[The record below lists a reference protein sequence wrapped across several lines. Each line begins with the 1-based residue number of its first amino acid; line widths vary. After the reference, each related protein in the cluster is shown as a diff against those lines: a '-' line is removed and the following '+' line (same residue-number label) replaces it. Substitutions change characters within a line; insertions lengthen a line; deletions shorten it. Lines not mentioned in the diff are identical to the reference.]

1 MPALERWAANDETVQ
16 ENRCHHDIHHIGWCH
31 CLLCFHLEYRWL
43 SVFWL
48 DRAVF
53 TKNRMLVGML
63 ITLGA
68 DPNGKD
74 YDGEIT
80 PWEPNHP
87 VMSATW
93 NSDPKMIDLIVSR
106 GGEVNFN
113 YGHGFSPLVYAVS
126 HEDIDCVR
134 TLVSLGAN
142 PEFLTSEGTAVAIA
156 SRLQNPEIIPLLTNT
171 QQAAAGNGR

>member
-1 MPALERWAANDETVQ
+1 MRDVGQQ
-16 ENRCHHDIHHIGWCH
+16 EMRRFKNIGAITASIILVGVIVSFVFIWSIDG
-31 CLLCFHLEYRWL
+31 YRY
-43 SVFWL
+43 FAL
-48 DRAVF
+48 DRAIL

-63 ITLGA
+63 ITLGS
-68 DPNGKD
+68 DPNGRD

-93 NSDPKMIDLIVSR
+93 NSDPKMIELIVSR
-106 GGEVNFN
+106 GGDVDFS
-113 YGHGFSPLVYAVS
+113 YGQGFSPLVYAVS

-142 PEFLTSEGTAVAIA
+142 PEFLTAEGTAVAIA
-156 SRLQNPEIIPLLTNT
+156 SRLQNPEIIPLLTNA
-171 QQAAAGNGR
+171 QSGPRD